1 MAKATDRA
9 KAGHVTV
16 ATVRSR
22 EEANRLAKQLE
33 AAGIECAFVEER
45 LTVPAGGIGQPSGGI
60 KVQVD
65 RSVAKRA
72 IELLR
77 EQHDELKPTVGKLSG
92 DRFRIALP
100 AEGWLRTALE
110 VGGILAAASILAA
123 VFFLY

>member
-16 ATVRSR
+16 STVRGR
-22 EEANRLAKQLE
+22 AEAHAVGK
-33 AAGIECAFVEER
+33 AARSGGHRVRACGRTADGAR
-45 LTVPAGGIGQPSGGI
+45 RRRPVPLRGI

-77 EQHDELKPTVGKLSG
+77 EQHGELKPAANNMSGALSW
-92 DRFRIALP
+92 FQLP
-100 AEGWLRTALE
+100 AAGWLRTALE
-110 VGGILAAASILAA
+110 VGVILAAATILAV